1 MEVTQKKY
9 NNPTGVMVLR
19 SFTLLIL
26 FLFSTSFL
34 TVAQTDS
41 VSATDS
47 ASTAATSDDSGPSI
61 ANITKNL
68 NSSAEEL
75 ERIRHEEIMSYIY
88 MGLGFSVVI
97 GIAWFTTVLAR
108 KRKRKEDEVRA
119 IRAANMKHKAHHGHG
134 HHPRR

>member
-1 MEVTQKKY
+1 M
-9 NNPTGVMVLR
+9 R
-19 SFTLLIL
+19 LLIL
-26 FLFSTSFL
+26 FLFSASLL

-41 VSATDS
+41 VDSVPATDS
-47 ASTAATSDDSGPSI
+47 ASTAAADDSGPSI